1 MLTAIWLT
9 VANTIFNNSLRTLI
23 PEYAPSINPQV
34 VIDAGATG
42 IRDVVSDGPVLY
54 QVLSAYAKAIDN
66 TFYISAA
73 SLAASLF
80 FVWGTGWIDIRK
92 KKVDSVPMAAV

>member
-1 MLTAIWLT
+1 MITAIWLT
-9 VANTIFNNSLRTLI
+9 IANTIFNNSLRTLI

-42 IRDVVSDGPVLY
+42 IRDAVSDGPVLY
-54 QVLSAYAKAIDN
+54 QVLSAYSEAIDN

-73 SLAASLF
+73 SLAVSLF
-80 FVWGTGWIDIRK
+80 FVWGTGWKDIRK
-92 KKVDSVPMAAV
+92 KKVYSVATPVV